1 MHNLAHQFH
10 GNKFSE
16 IILRFPC
23 PQRILMVTDS
33 NGIGGFGLDF
43 GTGGFGLS
51 EFVSIVKNAGHTVVT
66 AHRHGSGQNLTI
78 AGNFDFA
85 TAATAVTTV
94 NYDQLWLFGFNTT
107 PLSAPEQTTIAQFM
121 QSGGGVFAT
130 GDHET
135 IGAGM
140 GANIPRVRTMRNWGN
155 TPGINPIPMTN
166 PNRHDTVLDPGADNV
181 KQFQDQADAIPQ
193 RIYPVFFSNG
203 GPDTVAASWNV
214 HPVLRHP
221 SGAVDF
227 LPDHPHES
235 ECLAPMPVA
244 GSFAGVEEWPAPAGG
259 GVRIPAQVAAVSI
272 SAGRFIVAPN
282 ASETKPPVRPRCFG
296 AISAYDGDAARVG
309 RIVCD
314 ATWHHFVNI
323 NLNGSGAG
331 LDPTTG
337 LPRIGLYFAGI
348 PPTPTSEYL
357 KIQRYFLNTVRWLA
371 PRNRRSCWPF
381 LKVAL
386 VRFDFDIAELQ
397 LPEPHPCPWDLLI
410 RIGLIAEEAVTRH
423 WGSGALA
430 EIVDEMLS
438 ATDGTLTLTRLLK
451 AQQYAQGEEQE
462 KRAAPSLLPLHDM
475 RRAILGSVV
484 NLLAHKLPA
493 DEESLAGL
501 LKKEHD
507 KLARDIIG
515 EGIGGAEQA
524 INDYLERALKQTT
537 AFAKAIQV
545 RE

>member
-1 MHNLAHQFH
+1 MHNFAHQFH
-10 GNKFSE
+10 GNKFWE
-16 IILRFPC
+16 IIWKFPC
-23 PQRILMVTDS
+23 PQRILMVTD
-33 NGIGGFGLDF
+33 NNGFGLDF

-51 EFVSIVKNAGHTVVT
+51 EFVTIVKNAGHTVAT
-66 AHRHGSGQNLTI
+66 AHRNGSGPNLTI
-78 AGNFDFA
+78 AGNFNFA
-85 TAATAVTTV
+85 TAATPVTTA
-94 NYDQLWLFGFNTT
+94 NYDQLWLFGFNTM
-107 PLSAPEQTTIAQFM
+107 PLSASEQTTIAQFM

-155 TPGINPIPMTN
+155 IPGVNPIPMTN
-166 PNRHDTVLDPGADNV
+166 PNRHDTVLDPGADNI
-181 KQFQDQADAIPQ
+181 KQFEDQADAIPQ

-203 GPDTVAASWNV
+203 GPDTVAVSWNV
-214 HPVLRHP
+214 HPVLRHS
-221 SGAVDF
+221 SGAVDY

-235 ECLAPMPVA
+235 ECLAPTPVA
-244 GSFAGVEEWPAPAGG
+244 GSFAGVEEWPAPVGG

-272 SAGRFIVAPN
+272 SAGRFIVSGAPT
-282 ASETKPPVRPRCFG
+282 ASGTKPPVRPRCFG
-296 AISAYDGDAARVG
+296 AISAYDGDAARAG

-337 LPRIGLYFAGI
+337 LPRTGLYAAG
-348 PPTPTSEYL
+348 TPTSEYL
-357 KIQRYFLNTVRWLA
+357 KIQHYYLNTVRWLA
-371 PRNRRSCWPF
+371 PRGRRSCWPF
-381 LKVAL
+381 LQVAL
-386 VRFDFDIAELQ
+386 VRFDFEIAELR

-410 RIGLIAEEAVTRH
+410 RIGLIAEESVTRH
-423 WGSGALA
+423 WGPGALA

-438 ATDGTLTLTRLLK
+438 TTDGTLTLTRLLK
-451 AQQYAQGEEQE
+451 AQQYAQSDDQE
-462 KRAAPSLLPLHDM
+462 KRSEPSLLPLHDM

-493 DEESLAGL
+493 DEEKLAGL

-507 KLARDIIG
+507 KVARDFIL
-515 EGIGGAEQA
+515 EGISGAEQA
-524 INDYLERALKQTT
+524 INDYLQRALKQTT
-537 AFAKAIQV
+537 TLAKAIQA
-545 RE
+545 RK